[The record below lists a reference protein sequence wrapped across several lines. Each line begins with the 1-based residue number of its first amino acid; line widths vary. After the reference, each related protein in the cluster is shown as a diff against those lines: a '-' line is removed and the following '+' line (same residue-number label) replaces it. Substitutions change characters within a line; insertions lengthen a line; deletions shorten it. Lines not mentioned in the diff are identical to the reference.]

1 MEYHGATST
10 QWGFRGGRRGVGMRY
25 DLVIKN
31 GWVLDGSGLPRYRA
45 DVGVSGGRIAAIG
58 RIREPAREVLDA
70 DGQVVTPGFVD
81 GHTHMDAQIFWDPL
95 GTSSCWQGVTTVVMG
110 NCGFTLAPCA
120 KTDRHLV
127 MRNLERAEDIA
138 AEAMEAGIEWRWTTF
153 AEFLDAVES
162 LPKGINYS
170 GYLGH
175 SALRTYVMGE
185 RAFEQPAGEDDL
197 AAMERELR
205 DALRAGA
212 IGFTTSRSP
221 SHETPDGRP
230 VASRVATWDEVRR
243 LVGVLGEL
251 NAGIFELAGEGVDR
265 APGDPGLRDY
275 HTRLRDLAV
284 ETGRPVTFGLF
295 SRREAP
301 EVWRTYLD
309 LLEETAAAGGR
320 MFAQVHSRALAA
332 VLSFKTQLP
341 FDRLP
346 VWRDLRALSL
356 DEQKRRL
363 RDPELRRRLVE
374 AARERDRRRAI
385 GTEARPAVYDWIFVM
400 DTVEGPHRSIAEVA
414 RERGTDPVEAM
425 IDLALEKDLE
435 LFFLQPIA
443 NENQDYALELIKHPR
458 TVVTFSDS
466 GAHVSQLMD
475 ASLQTHL
482 LSHWVRT
489 KQALTLEQAIRM
501 LTFDT
506 ATQWGFSDRGLI
518 REGFAADLNVFD
530 PDTVGAEMPEVVN
543 DLPAGARR
551 LVQRARGFSATVVN
565 GEILLRDGKHTG
577 ALPGRLLRG
586 PLARRA

>member
-1 MEYHGATST
+1 MP
-10 QWGFRGGRRGVGMRY
+10 Y

-31 GWVLDGSGLPRYRA
+31 GTVIDGSGLPGYRA
-45 DVGVSGGRIAAIG
+45 DVGVRQGRIAAIG
-58 RIREPAREVLDA
+58 RIRERAREVIDA
-70 DGQVVTPGFVD
+70 DGHVVAPGFVD
-81 GHTHMDAQIFWDPL
+81 GHTHMDAQVFWDPL
-95 GTSSCWQGVTTVVMG
+95 GTCSCWHGVTTVVMG
-110 NCGFTLAPCA
+110 NCGFTLAPCGA
-120 KTDRHLV
+120 ADKHLV
-127 MRNLERAEDIA
+127 IRNLERAEDIS
-138 AEAMEAGIEWRWTTF
+138 AEAMEAGIKWGWTTYP
-153 AEFLDAVES
+153 EFLDCVEA
-162 LPKGINYS
+162 LPKGINYAS
-170 GYLGH
+170 YIGH

-185 RAFEQPAGEDDL
+185 RAFETPAGEDDL
-197 AAMERELR
+197 RAMERELG
-205 DALRAGA
+205 DAIRAGA

-230 VASRVATWDEVRR
+230 VASRLAAWDEVRR
-243 LVGVLGEL
+243 LVGVMGEL

-275 HTRLRDLAV
+275 QVRLRDLAV
-284 ETGRPVTFGLF
+284 ETGRPVTWGLF

-301 EVWRTYLD
+301 DVWRTYLS

-346 VWRDLRALSL
+346 VWKELRALPL

-363 RDPELRRRLVE
+363 RDPELRRRLVG
-374 AARERDRRRAI
+374 AARERAERRAI

-400 DTVEGPHRSIAEVA
+400 DTVEGPHRSVAEVA
-414 RERGTDPVEAM
+414 RERGADPVEAM
-425 IDLALEKDLE
+425 IDLALERDLD

-443 NENQDYALELIKHPR
+443 NENQDAALELIKHPR
-458 TVVTFSDS
+458 AVVTFSDS

-482 LSHWVRT
+482 LSHWVRR
-489 KQALTLEQAIRM
+489 KQALTLEQAVRM
-501 LTFDT
+501 LTFVP
-506 ATQWGFSDRGLI
+506 ATHWGFVDRGLI
-518 REGFAADLNVFD
+518 REGFAADLIVFD
-530 PDTVGAEMPEVVN
+530 PDTIAPEMPEVAH

-551 LVQRARGFSATVVN
+551 LVQRARGIAATVVN
-565 GEILLRDGKHTG
+565 GEIVLRDGKPTG